1 MNIMEDGPSL
11 IWGVICILLLV
22 SSLAARRLSLG
33 DVAKAALAWIA
44 IFAALFA
51 IFSFRFEFIG
61 IWERVKSDITGTA
74 GQSISGDAIELR
86 RQDDG
91 HYWLLVDINNKPV
104 RFMVDSGA
112 TMTAINATTAREVG
126 VEANGYPIILST
138 ANGRVAAKRANVKLL
153 VVGPHKIEN
162 HPVVVSESFGDVNL
176 LGMNFLNNMESWR
189 VEGNMMI
196 LQPLKSA
203 PICTGTQS

>member
-33 DVAKAALAWIA
+33 EVAKAALAWIA

-61 IWERVKSDITGTA
+61 IWERVKADISGTA
-74 GQSISGDAIELR
+74 GQSISSEAIELR

-91 HYWLLVDINNKPV
+91 HYWLLVDINGKAV

-112 TMTAINATTAREVG
+112 TMTAINATTAKKVG
-126 VEANGYPIILST
+126 VEADGYPIILST
-138 ANGRVAAKRANVKLL
+138 ANGRVAAKRGNVRSL
-153 VVGPHKIEN
+153 VVGPHRIEN
-162 HPVVVSESFGDVNL
+162 HAVVVSESFGDVNL
-176 LGMNFLNNMESWR
+176 LGMNFLNSMQSWR
-189 VEGNMMI
+189 VEANVMI
-196 LQPLKSA
+196 LQP
-203 PICTGTQS
+203 

>member
-11 IWGVICILLLV
+11 IWGVVCILLLV
-22 SSLAARRLSLG
+22 SSLATRRLPLNYI
-33 DVAKAALAWIA
+33 AKAALAWIA

-51 IFSFRFEFIG
+51 IFSFRFEFIS
-61 IWERVKSDITGTA
+61 IWERVKADISGTA
-74 GQSISGDAIELR
+74 GQSISGEAIELR

-91 HYWLLVDINNKPV
+91 HYWIMVDINGKPV

-112 TMTAINATTAREVG
+112 TMTAINATTAKDAG

-138 ANGRVAAKRANVKLL
+138 ANGRVAAKRATVQSL
-153 VVGPHKIEN
+153 VFGPHKIEN

-176 LGMNFLNNMESWR
+176 LGMNFLNNMQSWR
-189 VEGNMMI
+189 VDANKMI
-196 LQPLKSA
+196 LIP
-203 PICTGTQS
+203 

>member
-33 DVAKAALAWIA
+33 EVAKAALAWIA

-61 IWERVKSDITGTA
+61 IWERVKADISGTA
-74 GQSISGDAIELR
+74 GQSISGEAIELR

-91 HYWLLVDINNKPV
+91 HYWLLVDINGKAV

-112 TMTAINATTAREVG
+112 TMTAINATTAKEVG
-126 VEANGYPIILST
+126 VEADGYPIILST
-138 ANGRVAAKRANVKLL
+138 ANGRVAAKRGNVRSL
-153 VVGPHKIEN
+153 VVGPHRIEN
-162 HPVVVSESFGDVNL
+162 HAVVVSESFGDVNL
-176 LGMNFLNNMESWR
+176 LGMNFLNSMQSWR
-189 VEGNMMI
+189 VEANVMI
-196 LQPLKSA
+196 LQP
-203 PICTGTQS
+203 

>member
-11 IWGVICILLLV
+11 IWGVICILLFV

-33 DVAKAALAWIA
+33 EVAKAALAWIA

-61 IWERVKSDITGTA
+61 IWERLKSDITGTA

-91 HYWLLVDINNKPV
+91 HYWILVDINNKPV

-112 TMTAINATTAREVG
+112 TMTAINATTAKEVG
-126 VEANGYPIILST
+126 VEATGYPIILST

-153 VVGPHKIEN
+153 TIWPHKIEN

-176 LGMNFLNNMESWR
+176 LGMNFLNNMESRR

-196 LQPLKSA
+196 LKP
-203 PICTGTQS
+203 

>member
-22 SSLAARRLSLG
+22 SSLVARRLSLG
-33 DVAKAALAWIA
+33 EVAKAALAWMA

-61 IWERVKSDITGTA
+61 IWERVKADISGTA
-74 GQSISGDAIELR
+74 GQSISSEAIELR

-91 HYWLLVDINNKPV
+91 HYWLLVDINGKAV

-112 TMTAINATTAREVG
+112 TMTAINATTAKEVG
-126 VEANGYPIILST
+126 VEADGYPIILST
-138 ANGRVAAKRANVKLL
+138 ANGRVAAKRGNVRSL
-153 VVGPHKIEN
+153 VVGPHRIEN
-162 HPVVVSESFGDVNL
+162 HAVVVSESFGDVNL
-176 LGMNFLNNMESWR
+176 LGMNFLNSMQSWR
-189 VEGNMMI
+189 VEANVMI
-196 LQPLKSA
+196 LQP
-203 PICTGTQS
+203 

>member
-11 IWGVICILLLV
+11 IWGVVCIFLLV
-22 SSLAARRLSLG
+22 SSLAARRLPLSYI
-33 DVAKAALAWIA
+33 AKAALAWIA

-51 IFSFRFEFIG
+51 IFSFRFEFIS
-61 IWERVKSDITGTA
+61 IWDRVKADISGTA
-74 GQSISGDAIELR
+74 GQSISGKAIELR

-91 HYWLLVDINNKPV
+91 HYWIIVDINGKPV

-112 TMTAINATTAREVG
+112 TMTAINATSAREAG

-138 ANGRVAAKRANVKLL
+138 ANGRVAAKRGNVQSL
-153 VVGPHKIEN
+153 VVGPHRIEN

-176 LGMNFLNNMESWR
+176 LGMNFLNNMQSWR
-189 VEGNMMI
+189 VESNKMI
-196 LQPLKSA
+196 LIP
-203 PICTGTQS
+203 

>member
-33 DVAKAALAWIA
+33 EVAKAALAWMA

-61 IWERVKSDITGTA
+61 IWERVKADISGTA
-74 GQSISGDAIELR
+74 GQSISSEAIELR

-91 HYWLLVDINNKPV
+91 HYWLLVDINGKAV

-112 TMTAINATTAREVG
+112 TMTAINATTAKEVG
-126 VEANGYPIILST
+126 VESDGYPIILST
-138 ANGRVAAKRANVKLL
+138 ANGRVAAKRGNVRSL
-153 VVGPHKIEN
+153 VVGPHRIEN
-162 HPVVVSESFGDVNL
+162 HAVVVSESFGDVNL
-176 LGMNFLNNMESWR
+176 LGMNFLNSMQSWR
-189 VEGNMMI
+189 VEANVMI
-196 LQPLKSA
+196 LQP
-203 PICTGTQS
+203 

>member
-11 IWGVICILLLV
+11 IWGVVCILLLV
-22 SSLAARRLSLG
+22 SSLAARRLPLSYI
-33 DVAKAALAWIA
+33 AKAALAWIA

-51 IFSFRFEFIG
+51 IFSFRFEFIS
-61 IWERVKSDITGTA
+61 IWERVKADISGTA
-74 GQSISGDAIELR
+74 GQSISGEAIELR

-91 HYWLLVDINNKPV
+91 HYWIMVDINGKPV

-112 TMTAINATTAREVG
+112 TMTAINATTAKEAG

-138 ANGRVAAKRANVKLL
+138 ANGRVAAKRATVLSL

-162 HPVVVSESFGDVNL
+162 HPVVVSESFGDANL
-176 LGMNFLNNMESWR
+176 LGMNFLNNMQSWR
-189 VEGNMMI
+189 VEANKMI
-196 LQPLKSA
+196 MIP
-203 PICTGTQS
+203 

>member
-11 IWGVICILLLV
+11 IWGVICILLFV

-33 DVAKAALAWIA
+33 EVAKAALAWIA

-61 IWERVKSDITGTA
+61 IWERLKSDITGTA

-91 HYWLLVDINNKPV
+91 HYWILVDINNKPV

-112 TMTAINATTAREVG
+112 TMTAINATTAKEVG
-126 VEANGYPIILST
+126 VEATGYPIILST

-153 VVGPHKIEN
+153 TIWPHKIEN

-189 VEGNMMI
+189 VEGNVMI
-196 LQPLKSA
+196 LQP
-203 PICTGTQS
+203 